1 MRVLS
6 FSYCFPNRV
15 NPTWGVFIAQRL
27 TALSQREDVELEVCA
42 PVPMFPIVS
51 HLQSGIPPLQET
63 NHGLTVHHPRYF
75 YVPKFMKHLDGKL
88 YARGLLP
95 WVRDYCKRSQ
105 PKIFD
110 AHFAWPDGVGVY
122 HLSRKLNIPYVV
134 TLRGWIWVG
143 MNQPKLW
150 SQAIEALQN
159 AHAIIN
165 LCKPMAD
172 ICRKLGCEE
181 QRLHVIH
188 NGVNRKLFYP
198 IDNAV
203 ARKALGLPQ
212 HLSLIVCVA
221 YFQRR
226 KGIIEVIQALAKLS
240 SDTHL
245 LIVGMPAEADY
256 YAEVLRTIDK
266 LNLTDRVIIAGQ
278 QPHEKLPLF
287 YNAANVTVLVSYWE
301 GCPNAI
307 MESLGCGTP
316 VIATPVG
323 SVPEQVIPGKNGY
336 IVPMKDP
343 DALAEALRKAL
354 SQNWDCQQLA
364 ASVMSW
370 NEVAHEVQKVLH
382 KAAYSSC

>member
-1 MRVLS
+1 MKILS
-6 FSYCFPNRV
+6 FSYCFPNAIR
-15 NPTWGVFIAQRL
+15 PTWGIFIAQRL
-27 TALSQREDVELEVCA
+27 AALSQRENVELEVCA

-51 HLQSGIPPLQET
+51 HLQSDIPPLQET
-63 NHGLTVHHPRYF
+63 NRGLTVHHPRYF
-75 YVPKFMKHLDGKL
+75 YVPKFMKHLDGKF

-122 HLSRKLNIPYVV
+122 HLSQKLNIPYVV

-143 MNQPKLW
+143 MKQPKLW

-159 AHAIIN
+159 ARAIIN

-172 ICRKLGCEE
+172 VCRKLGCEE
-181 QRLHVIH
+181 QRLHIIH

-198 IDNAV
+198 IDKAD
-203 ARKALGLPQ
+203 ARKKIGLPQ
-212 HLSLIVCVA
+212 DLPLIVCVA

-226 KGIIEVIQALAKLS
+226 KGILEVVHALAKLP

-245 LIVGMPAEADY
+245 VLVGGPAEADY
-256 YAEVLRTIDK
+256 YTEVLQTIDE
-266 LNLTDRVIIAGQ
+266 LDLADRVIMPGP
-278 QPHEKLPLF
+278 QPYHLIPL
-287 YNAANVTVLVSYWE
+287 YLNAANVTVLVSYWE
-301 GCPNAI
+301 GCPNVVV
-307 MESLGCGTP
+307 ESLGCGTP

-336 IVPMKDP
+336 IVPMKDS
-343 DALAEALRKAL
+343 DALAEALRNAL
-354 SQNWDCQQLA
+354 SRDWDRQQLV
-364 ASVMSW
+364 ASVRSW
-370 NEVAHEVQKVLH
+370 DEVASEVQKVLQ

>member
-27 TALSQREDVELEVCA
+27 AALSQLEDVELEVCA

-51 HLQSGIPPLQET
+51 HLQSDIPPLQET
-63 NHGLTVHHPRYF
+63 NRGLTVHHPRYF

-122 HLSRKLNIPYVV
+122 YLSRKLNIPYVV

-143 MNQPKLW
+143 MKQPKLW
-150 SQAIEALQN
+150 SQATEALQN

-165 LCKPMAD
+165 LCRPMAD
-172 ICRKLGCEE
+172 VCRELGCEE
-181 QRLHVIH
+181 QRLHIIH
-188 NGVNRKLFYP
+188 NGVDRELFYP
-198 IDNAV
+198 IDKAE

-212 HLSLIVCVA
+212 DLPLIVCVA

-245 LIVGMPAEADY
+245 LLVGAPAEADY
-256 YAEVLRTIDK
+256 YAEVLRIIDK
-266 LNLTDRVIIAGQ
+266 LGLADRVIITGQ
-278 QPHEKLPLF
+278 QPHEKLPFF

-301 GCPNAI
+301 GCPNAVV
-307 MESLGCGTP
+307 ESLGCGTP

-323 SVPEQVIPGKNGY
+323 SVPEQVIPDKNGY

-354 SQNWDCQQLA
+354 SRDWDRQQLV

-370 NEVAHEVQKVLH
+370 DEVAREVQKVFH